1 MSKKIDWVSALN
13 KYVKSKP
20 QRTAQEI
27 DDETDQLFLK
37 YIEDGKRKEEESDPS
52 YKKVPKFFQKSQ
64 LN

>member
-1 MSKKIDWVSALN
+1 M
-13 KYVKSKP
+13 KSKP